1 MSVTLKLVRTFGSEY
16 EALMLYEQPAGS
28 VLLYKVGP
36 RPLQQILQKEV
47 ESGTGRFLVMP
58 YEEREI
64 RLIANVLGKVG
75 VNVNTII
82 NLLDKR
88 SCRVGGN
95 HIVITNP
102 QPETEVDKMIR
113 KISSIIRE
121 GVQNV

>member
-1 MSVTLKLVRTFGSEY
+1 MPVTLKLVRVTESEY
-16 EALMLYEQPAGS
+16 EALIFHEH
-28 VLLYKVGP
+28 VVLYKIGP

-58 YEEREI
+58 HEEREI

-82 NLLDKR
+82 NLLEKR
-88 SCRVGGN
+88 SCQVGDN

-102 QPETEVDKMIR
+102 QPETEADKMIR
-113 KISSIIRE
+113 QISSIIRE